1 MNNPTLAIPTKW
13 RTVVYIVFGLLGVAL
28 GAAVVGFATAEVDQP
43 VWLKVAQAVLN
54 FVGAAVGYTAATHVP
69 AAPDYLP
76 NGDGGAV
83 GVLAVV
89 GLLLILVAILGLL
102 GVINLGVAICVVLAI
117 VGLLLLVVDRRGLL
131 RP

>member
-1 MNNPTLAIPTKW
+1 MNSPTLAIPTKW
-13 RTVVYIVFGLLGVAL
+13 RTIVYIVFGFVGVAL
-28 GAAVVGFATAEVDQP
+28 GATVVGFATAETEQP

-54 FVGAAVGYTAATHVP
+54 FVSAAVGYTAATHVP

-102 GVINLGVAICVVLAI
+102 GVVNLSVAICVVLAI
-117 VGLLLLVVDRRGLL
+117 VGLLLLVLDWRGVRRL
-131 RP
+131 